1 MTDSQKLLIN
11 QIDAINAALAK
22 KSAAKVYKEFIMRTK
37 NVDLGLLMSSKL
49 FGVLALALLVVAVEL
64 GIGEANSW
72 FFLGLNILE
81 WTNPLEEA
89 RQVGD
94 VSMES
99 VSFIF
104 ACLNGLFDALSGVVM
119 GRFVG

>member
-11 QIDAINAALAK
+11 QIDVINAALAK

-81 WTNPLEEA
+81 WTNPLEP
-89 RQVGD
+89 V
-94 VSMES
+94 
-99 VSFIF
+99 IF
-104 ACLNGLFDALSGVVM
+104 NVI
-119 GRFVG
+119 